1 MKSIFGLSENIAAAA
16 SYIFGPFS
24 GLAVLIMERENK
36 FVRFHALQST
46 LWFFSLMIIGVVLGF
61 VAGLP
66 LIGWIL
72 GWIIR
77 PILSIGS
84 LLAFVSWV
92 FLIFKAYSNESFKIP
107 FIGDIAWRQANK

>member
-46 LWFFSLMIIGVVLGF
+46 MWFILLTLVNW
-61 VAGLP
+61 VAGWLLGWIP
-66 LIGWIL
+66 LIGGLIT
-72 GWIIR
+72 GAIT
-77 PILSIGS
+77 
-84 LLAFVSWV
+84 LLIVASAI
-92 FLIFKAYSNESFKIP
+92 FLMYNAYMGKRFKVP
-107 FIGDIAWRQANK
+107 VIGDVVEGQLGS